1 MGRIMRTGTRIA
13 LILMAVFT
21 APGLAGCAAIE
32 ELKDSVAAWFGSG
45 NSVAGHAAV
54 SPSDL
59 PDGTNKIPPAKMA
72 GEKARKARK
81 AAKNKADT
89 AASKPQRLQKV
100 AVPNKRSPSVSAET
114 IGPQQG
120 TDAKSDSSQT
130 APLRLRT
137 PWPEAPV
144 SGSFSR

>member
-13 LILMAVFT
+13 LILMAVFM

-32 ELKDSVAAWFGSG
+32 ELKDSVAAWFGGG
-45 NSVAGHAAV
+45 NSVAGHEAV
-54 SPSDL
+54 PPGDL
-59 PDGTNKIPPAKMA
+59 PDQINKTPPAKMA
-72 GEKARKARK
+72 GEKARK

-89 AASKPQRLQKV
+89 AASKPQRPQKV
-100 AVPNKRSPSVSAET
+100 ALPNKRSPSASAET

-120 TDAKSDSSQT
+120 TDAQSDSSQT

>member
-1 MGRIMRTGTRIA
+1 MGRIMRAGTRIA

-45 NSVAGHAAV
+45 NSAAGHEAV
-54 SPSDL
+54 SPSVL
-59 PDGTNKIPPAKMA
+59 PAEANKTPPEKIV

-89 AASKPQRLQKV
+89 AASKPQRPQKV

-114 IGPQQG
+114 NGPQQG
-120 TDAKSDSSQT
+120 TDAQSDSSQT
-130 APLRLRT
+130 APSPLRT
-137 PWPEAPV
+137 PWPQAPV
-144 SGSFSR
+144 PGSFSR

>member
-32 ELKDSVAAWFGSG
+32 ELKDSVAAWFGGG
-45 NSVAGHAAV
+45 NSVAGHEAV
-54 SPSDL
+54 PPGDL
-59 PDGTNKIPPAKMA
+59 PDQINKTPPAKMA
-72 GEKARKARK
+72 GEKARK

-89 AASKPQRLQKV
+89 AASKPQRPQKI
-100 AVPNKRSPSVSAET
+100 ALPNKRSPSASAET

-120 TDAKSDSSQT
+120 TDAQSESSQT

>member
-21 APGLAGCAAIE
+21 TPGLAGCAAIE
-32 ELKDSVAAWFGSG
+32 ELKDSVAAWFGGG
-45 NSVAGHAAV
+45 NSVAGHEAV
-54 SPSDL
+54 PPGDL
-59 PDGTNKIPPAKMA
+59 PDQINKTPPAKMA

-89 AASKPQRLQKV
+89 AASKPQRPQKV
-100 AVPNKRSPSVSAET
+100 AVPNKRLPSVSAET

-120 TDAKSDSSQT
+120 TDARPDSSPA
-130 APLRLRT
+130 APVRLRT

>member
-1 MGRIMRTGTRIA
+1 MRTGTRIA

-32 ELKDSVAAWFGSG
+32 ELKDSVAAWFGKG
-45 NSVAGHAAV
+45 NSVAGDQAV
-54 SPSDL
+54 PPGDL
-59 PDGTNKIPPAKMA
+59 PDQTNKAPPEKMA
-72 GEKARKARK
+72 GQKARKARK
-81 AAKNKADT
+81 VSKNKADT
-89 AASKPQRLQKV
+89 AASKPQRPQKV
-100 AVPNKRSPSVSAET
+100 ALPNKRSPSASAET

-120 TDAKSDSSQT
+120 TDAQSVSSQT

>member
-13 LILMAVFT
+13 LILMAVFM

-32 ELKDSVAAWFGSG
+32 ELKDSVAAWFGGG
-45 NSVAGHAAV
+45 NSVAGHEAV
-54 SPSDL
+54 PPGDL
-59 PDGTNKIPPAKMA
+59 PDQINKTPPAKMA
-72 GEKARKARK
+72 GEKARKA
-81 AAKNKADT
+81 AKNEADT
-89 AASKPQRLQKV
+89 AASKPQRPQK
-100 AVPNKRSPSVSAET
+100 ASASAET

-120 TDAKSDSSQT
+120 TDAQPDSSQT

>member
-13 LILMAVFT
+13 LILMAVFM

-32 ELKDSVAAWFGSG
+32 ELKDSVAAWFGGG
-45 NSVAGHAAV
+45 NPVAGHEAV
-54 SPSDL
+54 PPGDL
-59 PDGTNKIPPAKMA
+59 PDQINKTPPAKMA
-72 GEKARKARK
+72 GEKARK

-89 AASKPQRLQKV
+89 AASKPQRPQKV
-100 AVPNKRSPSVSAET
+100 ALPNKRSPSASAET

-120 TDAKSDSSQT
+120 TDAQPDSSQT

>member
-1 MGRIMRTGTRIA
+1 MRTGTRIA
-13 LILMAVFT
+13 LILMAAVFM

-32 ELKDSVAAWFGSG
+32 ELKDSVAAWFGKG
-45 NSVAGHAAV
+45 NPVAEHAAV
-54 SPSDL
+54 PPGDL
-59 PDGTNKIPPAKMA
+59 PDQTNGTPPEKMA

-81 AAKNKADT
+81 VSKNKADT
-89 AASKPQRLQKV
+89 AASKPQRPQKV
-100 AVPNKRSPSVSAET
+100 ALPNKRSPSASAET

-120 TDAKSDSSQT
+120 TDAQSDPSQT

>member
-32 ELKDSVAAWFGSG
+32 ELKDSVAAWFGGG
-45 NSVAGHAAV
+45 NSVAGHEAV
-54 SPSDL
+54 PPGDL
-59 PDGTNKIPPAKMA
+59 PDQINKTPPAKMA
-72 GEKARKARK
+72 GEKARK

-89 AASKPQRLQKV
+89 AASKPQRPQKI
-100 AVPNKRSPSVSAET
+100 ALPNKRSPSASAET

-120 TDAKSDSSQT
+120 TDAQSDSSQT